1 MVTKEDSN
9 SLTEEEAGTAEE
21 TATEDREVTA
31 NNLSSTVF
39 AVNNKIVTVAPRVVA
54 EVAVVL
60 VASQIAV
67 TTLTQFLLEILVTVI
82 SKALSKC

>member
-1 MVTKEDSN
+1 MPTKDSN
-9 SLTEEEAGTAEE
+9 SLTEEEAATAGE

-39 AVNNKIVTVAPRVVA
+39 AVNNKIVTVALRVAA

-60 VASQIAV
+60 VDSLIAE
-67 TTLTQFLLEILVTVI
+67 TTPTLFLLEILATVI